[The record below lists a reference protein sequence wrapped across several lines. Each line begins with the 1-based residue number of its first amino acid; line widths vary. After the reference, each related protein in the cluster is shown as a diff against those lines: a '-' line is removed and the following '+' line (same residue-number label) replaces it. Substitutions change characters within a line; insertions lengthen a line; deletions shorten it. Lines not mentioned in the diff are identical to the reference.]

1 MNKFMKIAVDE
12 AKKGVTNGDGGPFG
26 ALVVKNGKIIAKAHN
41 SVVKTND
48 PTAHAEINAIRK
60 AAKKLNSFDLS
71 GCEVYTT
78 CMPCPMCMGAIRWAN
93 INIIYYGATSKDAQD
108 IGFRD
113 KEFYDE
119 EFINIYKIDT
129 KESLEP
135 FRLWQDKEDKVIY

>member
-12 AKKGVTNGDGGPFG
+12 AKKGVTNGNGGPFG

-60 AAKKLNSFDLS
+60 AAKKLDSFDLS
-71 GCEVYTT
+71 GCEIYTT

-135 FRLWQDKEDKVIY
+135 FRLWQEKDDRVIY

>member
-1 MNKFMKIAVDE
+1 MKIAVDE

-71 GCEVYTT
+71 GCEIYTT

>member
-12 AKKGVTNGDGGPFG
+12 AKRGVTNGNGGPFG

-60 AAKKLNSFDLS
+60 AAKKLDSFDLS
-71 GCEVYTT
+71 GCEIYTT

-135 FRLWQDKEDKVIY
+135 FKLWQEKDDRVIY

>member
-12 AKKGVTNGDGGPFG
+12 AKRGVTNGNGGPFG

-60 AAKKLNSFDLS
+60 AAKKLDSFDLS
-71 GCEVYTT
+71 GCEIYTT

-135 FRLWQDKEDKVIY
+135 FRLWQEKDDRVIY